1 MTQSTGHGAAYTGF
15 PGAAKRAEP
24 LFGLSN
30 HWDSVAPAASSA
42 TLSRYPRRAP

>member
-1 MTQSTGHGAAYTGF
+1 MTQSIGHGAAYTGF
-15 PGAAKRAEP
+15 PGSQESEP